1 MGWALL
7 EVSTNALFY
16 AFYKELI
23 DMSTATLTKDLRT
36 ELGDFSSIVCF
47 RALAHGLQEAL
58 GEKAAL
64 IATIAAGRARGRDL
78 AESLGLAGTE
88 PDLAKATLLM
98 QQALGS
104 DGTKLCLI
112 DKIEA
117 VDAGYRVYCRETICS
132 SGEPQ
137 GSSRTLSFTLGALQG
152 ALESMMKKRL
162 RGKQIESV
170 LRGGTHDV
178 VEFEVLG

>member
-1 MGWALL
+1 
-7 EVSTNALFY
+7 
-16 AFYKELI
+16 
-23 DMSTATLTKDLRT
+23 MSTAALTKNLRT

-47 RALAHGLQEAL
+47 RALLNGLQEAL

-64 IATIAAGRARGRDL
+64 IAATAAGRARGKEIS
-78 AESLGLAGTE
+78 ESLGLAGTD
-88 PDLAKATLLM
+88 PDLDKATLYL
-98 QQALGS
+98 QQALGV

-117 VDAGYRVYCRETICS
+117 VDSGYRVYCRETICS
-132 SGEPQ
+132 AGEVQ
-137 GSSRTLSFTLGALQG
+137 GSSQPLSFTLGAIQG

-162 RGKQIESV
+162 RGKQVESV

-178 VEFEVLG
+178 AEFEVLG